1 MVSKEW
7 WTERKLIVG
16 LVIAILAALLPSC
29 GGEEVDV
36 TPPVISEIMASNV
49 TESSATIT
57 WSTDEPAKGY
67 VRYGCSFVSDTGSMS
82 SLACKETDESTFH
95 RVVLEEKSSS
105 STTAK
110 LMWFRI
116 SAHDASGNI
125 ATTEEMS
132 FTAAT
137 EGDC

>member
-1 MVSKEW
+1 MK
-7 WTERKLIVG
+7 RKLVVG
-16 LVIAILAALLPSC
+16 LMIAILPALLPGC

-36 TPPVISEIMASNV
+36 TPPVISDITVSNI
-49 TESSATIT
+49 TENSAAIT
-57 WSTDEPAKGY
+57 WTTDEPAKGY
-67 VRYGCSFVSDTGSMS
+67 LEYQCAFVAHMGSMS
-82 SLACKETDESTFH
+82 KLGHKETDESTFH

-110 LMWFRI
+110 LMWFQI

-132 FTAAT
+132 FTAPPHPFCEG